1 MAVRR
6 RGNKWQYDVYD
17 SNNERLRGVVRIEG
31 VAYEAVTRKQALEYE
46 KVLKGK
52 IAEGVMLGSNKKDIR
67 FDKLVKE
74 YLNWCD
80 TNHIR
85 NDRDHSACK
94 SLLKHFGGYKASKI
108 SLWLIEGY
116 KKKRKDEGK
125 SHRTINIELA
135 ALRQMYNKAIE
146 WKLLTINPLSEMTP
160 KKHFLVQEIKERRI
174 IDTTEFEK
182 LYINADEVFKPF
194 LLFAYL
200 TGCRPKE
207 IMSLEWENVD
217 LKNGYVLITKTKI
230 KKERKVFLANRVID
244 TLKLLND
251 KSNLKQDY
259 VFLYNDKPF
268 NNTTLRKCWG
278 KTYNKSGIKKCVF
291 YNLRHSFCSN
301 LLVNEGVDVK
311 TVASMSGHSVETLLK
326 YYAKT
331 NDNAKKEAMEKLDKY
346 VNFLNNGHNIVTN
359 PNILQHD
366 EAKIANITPRNH

>member
-6 RGNKWQYDVYD
+6 RGNNWVYDIYD
-17 SNNERLRGVVRIEG
+17 SNNKRLRGIVKIEG
-31 VAYEAVTRKQALEYE
+31 VADEAVTRKQALDYE

-52 IAEGVMLGSNKKDIR
+52 VAEGVRLGSNKKDIL

-94 SLLKHFGGYKASKI
+94 SLLKQFGGYKASKI

-146 WKLLTINPLSEMTP
+146 WKLLTINPLSDMSP

-182 LYINADEVFKPF
+182 LYINADEVFRPF

-207 IMSLEWENVD
+207 IMSLTWENVD
-217 LKNGYVLITKTKI
+217 LKNRYVLITKTKI
-230 KKERKVFLANRVID
+230 KKERKVFLANRVIE
-244 TLKLLND
+244 TLQLLND
-251 KSNLKQDY
+251 NSNSNNY
-259 VFLYNDKPF
+259 HVFLYDGKPF
-268 NNTTLRKCWG
+268 NNTTLRKCWE
-278 KTYNKSGIKKCVF
+278 KTYKKSGIKKCVF

-326 YYAKT
+326 FYAKT
-331 NDNAKKEAMEKLDKY
+331 NDIVKKEAIEKLDKY
-346 VNFLNNGHNIVTN
+346 VNFLEYSHKMVTN
-359 PNILQHD
+359 TNKPEDSNASIINLTH
-366 EAKIANITPRNH
+366 RNH